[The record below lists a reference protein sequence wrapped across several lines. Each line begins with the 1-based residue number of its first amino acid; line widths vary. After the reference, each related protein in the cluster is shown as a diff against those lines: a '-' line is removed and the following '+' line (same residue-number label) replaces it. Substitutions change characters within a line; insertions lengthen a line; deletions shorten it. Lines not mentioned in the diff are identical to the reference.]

1 MSELLFASNTAGT
14 PTAPTTTDASII
26 TFNVKPNS
34 YNAARIRVD
43 YEITTSGTSGT
54 NTNTIKI
61 KQGTATIKT
70 QSFKTDAVARI
81 LPLSI
86 EYVGDISAGGAFTT
100 TIAVATSNDPNTTYK
115 VTSVYVHSIQ

>member
-14 PTAPTTTDASII
+14 PTTPTTTDANII

-34 YNAARIRVD
+34 YNATRVRVD

-54 NTNTIKI
+54 NLNTIKI
-61 KQGTATIKT
+61 KQGTATLKT
-70 QSFKTDAVARI
+70 QTFKTDAVARV

-86 EYVGDISAGGAFTT
+86 EYVGDISAGGAFAA
-100 TIAVATSNDPNTTYK
+100 TIAVATANDTNTSYK